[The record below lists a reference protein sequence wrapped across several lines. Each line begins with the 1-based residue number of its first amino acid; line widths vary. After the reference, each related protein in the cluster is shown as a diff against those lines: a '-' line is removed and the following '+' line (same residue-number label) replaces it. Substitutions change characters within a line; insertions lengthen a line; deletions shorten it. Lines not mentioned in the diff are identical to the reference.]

1 MGTIQPLS
9 RPECLYIIGNG
20 FDLHYGIKSSYLDYL
35 AYLNEHDSAL
45 SGLLEEVCPG
55 DIWKNFESALG
66 ALAPGS
72 LFTNT
77 FNLIIPDSDSE
88 YEWEQR
94 SASWNYHLQAME
106 KTQPEK
112 DSGTF
117 SAWVSKIDTAGRAH
131 DDGLIENTSDAV
143 YLTFN
148 YTKILED
155 RLGIDQERILHIH
168 GTAGESDLVFV
179 HSPVSCGASSSWP
192 QRSPPA
198 SSSFFTGSD
207 SMRSHPFE
215 K

>member
-1 MGTIQPLS
+1 MGTIQPPS

-35 AYLNEHDSAL
+35 AYPNEHDSAL

-117 SAWVSKIDTAGRAH
+117 SAWVSKIDTADRAH

-148 YTKILED
+148 YTKVQLHENPRGSTRYRSREDTAHPRHRGGIRSCFRTLSGQLRRKFILATEKPA
-155 RLGIDQERILHIH
+155 RLLIFLHR
-168 GTAGESDLVFV
+168 E
-179 HSPVSCGASSSWP
+179 
-192 QRSPPA
+192 
-198 SSSFFTGSD
+198 
-207 SMRSHPFE
+207 
-215 K
+215 

>member
-1 MGTIQPLS
+1 MGTIQPPS

-106 KTQPEK
+106 KNSTRKGFGHLQ
-112 DSGTF
+112 
-117 SAWVSKIDTAGRAH
+117 
-131 DDGLIENTSDAV
+131 
-143 YLTFN
+143 
-148 YTKILED
+148 
-155 RLGIDQERILHIH
+155 RLDKQNRYRR
-168 GTAGESDLVFV
+168 
-179 HSPVSCGASSSWP
+179 PCP
-192 QRSPPA
+192 R
-198 SSSFFTGSD
+198 
-207 SMRSHPFE
+207 
-215 K
+215 

>member
-1 MGTIQPLS
+1 MGTIQPPS

-20 FDLHYGIKSSYLDYL
+20 FDLHYGIKCSYLDYL

-117 SAWVSKIDTAGRAH
+117 SAWVSKIDTADRAH

-148 YTKILED
+148 YTKILKD

-168 GTAGESDLVFV
+168 GTAGGIR
-179 HSPVSCGASSSWP
+179 SCFRTLSGQLRRKFILATEK
-192 QRSPPA
+192 PA
-198 SSSFFTGSD
+198 RLLIFLH
-207 SMRSHPFE
+207 RE
-215 K
+215 